1 MKGKVKQQ
9 VVALVLAVLVLAA
22 MITPVLAAE
31 DVGEVQGE
39 FFPSYMTEKYLAGIL
54 AAEGWE

>member
-1 MKGKVKQQ
+1 MTGKIKRQ

-22 MITPVLAAE
+22 MITPVLAIE
-31 DVGEVQGE
+31 DVGEGQGE
-39 FFPSYMTEKYLAGIL
+39 FFPSYMTEKYPAGML

>member
-1 MKGKVKQQ
+1 MNSKVKQQ
-9 VVALVLAVLVLAA
+9 VVAIVLAVLVLAA

-31 DVGEVQGE
+31 DTGVGQGE
-39 FFPSYMTEKYLAGIL
+39 FRPSYMVDKYPAGML

>member
-1 MKGKVKQQ
+1 MTGKVKKQ

-22 MITPVLAAE
+22 MITPVLAIE
-31 DVGEVQGE
+31 DVGEGQGE
-39 FFPSYMTEKYLAGIL
+39 FFPSYMTEKYPAGML

>member
-9 VVALVLAVLVLAA
+9 VVALVLAVLLLAA
-22 MITPVLAAE
+22 MMTPVLAAE
-31 DVGEVQGE
+31 DVGEGQGE
-39 FFPSYMTEKYLAGIL
+39 FFPSYMTDKYPAGML

>member
-9 VVALVLAVLVLAA
+9 VVALILAVLVLVA
-22 MITPVLAAE
+22 MVTPVLAVE
-31 DVGEVQGE
+31 EMGEGQGE
-39 FFPSYMTEKYLAGIL
+39 FYPSYMTDKYPAGML